1 MRYKGLARKIIL
13 ALDYLYLEGLRF
25 ISDSG
30 LIDSFG
36 GLNSLYTLYRRY
48 SYSILFLTRY
58 LDYIINIYI

>member
-30 LIDSFG
+30 LIDRFG
-36 GLNSLYTLYRRY
+36 GLSSLYTLYRY
-48 SYSILFLTRY
+48 YNYPISFLTRY